1 MGDSIRHLHG
11 SGPTC
16 VAGNVYNF
24 DLANQYASG
33 AINSSA
39 TFSVNQSNQNISVT
53 AAGYAQQGGAG
64 AYNAAS
70 LYENTSAAAGA
81 AAGLGL
87 SDAGNSN
94 KISQSGHA
102 FLQLDISNLLSAAS
116 SAGLNTVGISISGVD
131 PSKDSFLLFGGSTKG
146 SFVGSTVLAYGNNDS
161 TVNLNLSSLIAKNF
175 DFISILSPDGGVL
188 VNGIKAPSTAS
199 AAQFIW
205 PLPPSARIRRS
216 RPQRCSSVCAAL
228 LISGFARPS
237 KACARSGQQVT
248 ATACNSLFLQQ

>member
-1 MGDSIRHLHG
+1 MQSFRWAIRFGICMVLG
-11 SGPTC
+11 LPAF
-16 VAGNVYNF
+16 AGNVYNF

-53 AAGYAQQGGAG
+53 AAGYAQQGGVG
-64 AYNAAS
+64 AYQAAS

-175 DFISILSPDGGVL
+175 DFISILAPDGGVV
-188 VNGIKAPSTAS
+188 VNGIKASYLGS
-199 AAQFIW
+199 AAQFMAAPAIGADT
-205 PLPPSARIRRS
+205 PEPSTTMLFGLS
-216 RPQRCSSVCAAL
+216 AL
-228 LISGFARPS
+228 LISGFLVRRTLV
-237 KACARSGQQVT
+237 ARS
-248 ATACNSLFLQQ
+248 ARI